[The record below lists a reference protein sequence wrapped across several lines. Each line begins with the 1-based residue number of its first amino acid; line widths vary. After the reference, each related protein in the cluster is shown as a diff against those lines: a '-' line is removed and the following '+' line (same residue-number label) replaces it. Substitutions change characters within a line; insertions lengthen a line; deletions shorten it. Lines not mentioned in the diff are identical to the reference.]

1 MGLIARHA
9 ETSACRRP
17 EMCWAAPAPDGPRPL
32 RRFSRCHSGL
42 PDAGRGVTLADMSTL
57 AEVEAVVRQFSTEE
71 LAELERFVR
80 NARLRKAKGSGRS
93 ALDLPP
99 LDLGRMLKRLGTREE
114 WYDDMLGGRV

>member
-1 MGLIARHA
+1 
-9 ETSACRRP
+9 
-17 EMCWAAPAPDGPRPL
+17 
-32 RRFSRCHSGL
+32 
-42 PDAGRGVTLADMSTL
+42 MSTL

-80 NARLRKAKGSGRS
+80 NARLTKAKGRGRS

-99 LDLGRMLKRLGTREE
+99 LDLGRILRPLGTREE